1 LEYSVSA
8 GLPDTRGATFMRPLG
23 YMERLF
29 HLYAREHRRHF
40 CVAAEISG
48 DIDVL
53 DFQAAFDKVQQRHPM
68 LPAYMAADARLGPSI
83 YYSDRKL
90 PVAVIT
96 TAAPEDSYAPATAL
110 KILRALSAPTFWAN
124 MS

>member
-1 LEYSVSA
+1 
-8 GLPDTRGATFMRPLG
+8 MRPLG

-29 HLYAREHRRHF
+29 HLYAREHPRHF
-40 CVAAEISG
+40 CVVAAISG

-53 DFQAAFDKVQQRHPM
+53 DFQAAFDKVQLRHPM
-68 LPAYMAADARLGPSI
+68 LSAYIAADARLGPSI

-96 TAAPEDSYAPATAL
+96 TAAPEDWRATVEREYAIHQRRL
-110 KILRALSAPTFWAN
+110 SELRAGGA
-124 MS
+124 